1 MIFQCFPLQCS
12 PFSNSGILRSVSR
25 TPYHL
30 LPATLGLRAKVSTLG
45 GASCSQQ
52 ESSSASIPQKALQT
66 LKCLKTL
73 SRKSINW
80 PKKQEHLYIYI
91 YCMYCVYS
99 IYSVYGVDTIQG
111 FAWAD
116 PVSLTTAPLASRGPA
131 SIGNGKSWNEID
143 LTQPATGC

>member
-80 PKKQEHLYIYI
+80 PKKQA
-91 YCMYCVYS
+91 CTVFTVSTVSTVS
-99 IYSVYGVDTIQG
+99 IPYRDLPEQIQ
-111 FAWAD
+111 
-116 PVSLTTAPLASRGPA
+116 SR
-131 SIGNGKSWNEID
+131 
-143 LTQPATGC
+143 

>member
-91 YCMYCVYS
+91 ACTVFTVSTVSTVS
-99 IYSVYGVDTIQG
+99 IPYRDLPEQIQ
-111 FAWAD
+111 
-116 PVSLTTAPLASRGPA
+116 SR
-131 SIGNGKSWNEID
+131 
-143 LTQPATGC
+143 

>member
-91 YCMYCVYS
+91 LHVLCLQYLQCLRCRYHTGICLS
-99 IYSVYGVDTIQG
+99 RSSLVDNCSTC
-111 FAWAD
+111 FKRA
-116 PVSLTTAPLASRGPA
+116 
-131 SIGNGKSWNEID
+131 
-143 LTQPATGC
+143 C